1 MLSIASVNYLVHD
14 LDEARDFFADRMGFR
29 VLEDDE
35 SGGRRRVVV
44 GPQDMTGAALVLKL
58 ASTDEQKAAVGKQGG
73 GVVMFFLETN
83 DFDRDHARMLAAGVT
98 FREEPR
104 HEAYGSVAVFEDL
117 YGTAW
122 DLIQP
127 AT

>member
-1 MLSIASVNYLVHD
+1 MLSIASVNYLVLD
-14 LDEARDFFADRMGFR
+14 LDESRDFFADRLGFK

-44 GPQDMTGAALVLKL
+44 APQDITGAALVLKL
-58 ASTDEQKAAVGKQGG
+58 ATTDEQRAAVGRQGG
-73 GVVMFFLETN
+73 GVVLFFLETS